1 MSVGLP
7 SWGWEQEVGVTGM
20 LGKEGMPRPSTA
32 CRSCHP
38 SQHALTAGH
47 TGGLAAAA
55 AALGAEAVADTQAG
69 LTANL
74 LLSLKC

>member
-7 SWGWEQEVGVTGM
+7 SWGWEQEEGVTGM

-38 SQHALTAGH
+38 SQHALTAGP
-47 TGGLAAAA
+47 TGVLAAEAA
-55 AALGAEAVADTQAG
+55 AQGAEAVADTQAG
-69 LTANL
+69 LSANL
-74 LLSLKC
+74 LLS